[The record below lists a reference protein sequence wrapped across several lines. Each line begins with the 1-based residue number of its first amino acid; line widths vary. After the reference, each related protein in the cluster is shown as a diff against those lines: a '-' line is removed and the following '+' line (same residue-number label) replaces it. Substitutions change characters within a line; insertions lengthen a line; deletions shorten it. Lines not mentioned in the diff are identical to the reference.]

1 MTTRS
6 RTLAFAR
13 PVRRGGI
20 LKKLLLGSV
29 VTVVL
34 LVIAVAVLVPMLA
47 GNLLIPRIEAAAS
60 DSIEGSVRIDSLS
73 VSWTGEQSARS
84 VELLDP
90 NGDVV
95 GQADLTVRRSL
106 FGLLSSPRNL
116 GTVALSGWIEIERPT
131 ESAPTNLERAIK
143 PRRPATTPPPPA
155 GAKPITLPPLRMT
168 LDVSELRFSYELA
181 GKTIGITKLA
191 INGPLTLDGQ
201 TNLTITAVPTIDGN
215 EATDR
220 SIDASIKSGP
230 LLNASREL
238 TISGSNLE
246 VTVDANLPGEYAS
259 VISGLFGEP
268 ITTTAGASADPIRL
282 RANIREQSGRLVASG
297 NADAL
302 SIEGPLPPALIAR
315 LVPAGTL
322 RITQPGAF
330 TLRTTRFDLPVA
342 LITAGLDSTDLRD
355 SALLLA
361 LETQPVG
368 ATLTTDGLPPKSL
381 RIEPIDLKFGS
392 ENFAQ
397 RAFVQGDIRALIDN
411 TPAGTV
417 LLDARVDNLL
427 GPGGTL
433 APIAQVRPAGQ
444 IRLVD
449 APASLVDSFTAGIDA
464 LGDNFT
470 RDVFGETINLT
481 LDAES
486 RADLGSDDTALG
498 SPKLTLSIDSAN
510 TTVRA
515 SAILDGDR
523 IEAPGSALS
532 IQSQAGEAI
541 LNRFAPQLLAEMS
554 LEPTNPATPIFI
566 SATATD
572 LTLIQGTRTPI
583 DLDRLRGDFRLA
595 IERLHAK
602 DAGLEYL
609 TLRIQAPGAG
619 PIRIEANT
627 AGRHPSYET
636 GTRNSPDFGLAA
648 SLRVG
653 GLSQLLTASDPLRAE
668 GVTVDGLV
676 QFDDIPISAIEKVA
690 NLETGTLTSILEE
703 DLFGSVSFRSEGEK
717 NIAILNASTP
727 AVSVGIGVGLEGT
740 QLTGAPTGRGGDGWC
755 TIELIDAERI
765 VRRLEAQALTVAGR
779 PVGQLVGPDNA
790 MLQVVGLN
798 LDVTRLQDPVALA
811 SAIETAGIFVNRLE
825 FEGPQGQRT
834 AIGNPTQFRF
844 QNSED
849 GLRIHALSY
858 GEGDVQFDL
867 TASLPLDQLL
877 NNPDPIALASAAQR
891 TLTASITA
899 PAWLASALAPD
910 QAPTINAA
918 LAGEP
923 VSITIEPIGDASG
936 ITIRSGETVVLTQ
949 ATLRPDALA
958 LDETNGR
965 IHATPERLRNILAA
979 LSEDQTAPA
988 YSLASPA
995 TIDLRVDP
1003 VTIPLGEDASFDLA
1017 GLTASA
1023 TLQGDAVVTGV
1034 LEREGS
1040 PRDIGIRAGSA
1051 RIAFAEAGPTID
1063 AAASAFDPAKP
1074 ATSIGELTARIEPG
1088 ARFDIRLSQARP
1100 RAIDNWLAGEPTTDG
1115 PLTLT
1120 FGDTLNLRAQTRTVT
1135 GLPAG
1140 TDRIEVGVE
1149 SPRMNTR
1156 LLANRSETR
1165 IALAEPFEVAWTLAP
1180 AMFDEIIA
1188 PAIADTEGSQ
1198 LRLRE
1203 AAPAAVAIRSFS
1215 IDKRDGAFD
1224 PATARIDAQFGM
1236 INANFD
1242 AVLGEPGATQT
1253 VRPIDLDRVQ
1263 GAITRTAS
1271 ESEEPIRFNLES
1283 LDQNNDPRFT
1293 VEGQLNTAAAPGT
1306 NRLSATA
1313 SGDIPTALIDVL
1325 AGQRGLLV
1333 AGIGDTVRVSAQAD
1347 NVTADRTQGKLT
1359 ATVQA
1364 LRAEAA
1370 AFGRFENGALVLGD
1384 GAASRTNITLSE
1396 ITPELS
1402 RRVFEP
1408 LFPLL
1413 RNFEKSRTEQPTMI
1427 TVTSAG
1433 LSIPTDGDLTKLN
1446 GNINLN
1452 LGSVRFEA
1460 GDLLSAAL
1468 SATANRTAGQLGQS
1482 VPPVLVRFNAGVATY
1497 DTVDIPFGDFT
1508 LRTRGT
1514 IDLVNRQMDVLVL
1527 LPLDFIGGDFK
1538 RAAQQFPLLNQ
1549 LAAVPLRAR
1558 GEIGKAKL
1566 ELDPNAI
1573 EEIIPGALE
1582 RNLNDLL
1589 NRGLNELF
1597 RR

>member
-1 MTTRS
+1 MTHRS
-6 RTLAFAR
+6 RTPAFNR
-13 PVRRGGI
+13 PARRGGI

-29 VTVVL
+29 ATVLL

-47 GNLLIPRIEAAAS
+47 GNLLIPRIEAASS

-116 GTVALSGWIEIERPT
+116 GTVALSGWIEIERAN

-143 PRRPATTPPPPA
+143 PKQPAPTPPPTQQP
-155 GAKPITLPPLRMT
+155 GAEPITLPPLRMT
-168 LDVSELRFSYELA
+168 LDVSDLRFSYELA
-181 GKTIGITKLA
+181 GKKIGISKLA
-191 INGPLTLDGQ
+191 IKGPLTLDGQ
-201 TNLTITAVPTIDGN
+201 TNLTINAVPTIGGN
-215 EATDR
+215 ETAGRT
-220 SIDASIKSGP
+220 ITASVKSGP
-230 LLNASREL
+230 LLNSSREL
-238 TISGSNLE
+238 TIAGSGLE
-246 VTVDANLPGEYAS
+246 LTVDANLPGEYTS
-259 VISGLFGEP
+259 IISGLLGEP
-268 ITTTAGASADPIRL
+268 VATAGASSDSIRL
-282 RANIREQSGRLVASG
+282 RTNIREQSGRLVASG
-297 NADAL
+297 SADAL
-302 SIEGPLPPALIAR
+302 SLEGPLPPALIAR
-315 LVPAGTL
+315 LAPAGTL

-381 RIEPIDLKFGS
+381 RIEPIDLRFGS

-397 RAFVQGDIRALIDN
+397 RAFVQGDIRALIDD

-433 APIAQVRPAGQ
+433 AAIAQVRPAGQ

-464 LGDNFT
+464 LGTGFA

-486 RADLGSDDTALG
+486 RADLGSDDTALE
-498 SPKLTLSIDSAN
+498 SPKLALSIDSAN

-515 SAILDGDR
+515 TAILDGDR
-523 IEAPGSALS
+523 IEAPGEALS
-532 IQSQAGEAI
+532 IQSSAGRGI
-541 LNRFAPQLLAEMS
+541 LTRFAPQVLAEMDAES
-554 LEPTNPATPIFI
+554 AAQRPIALTV
-566 SATATD
+566 SATD
-572 LTLIQGTRTPI
+572 LTLIQGTDTPI
-583 DLDRLRGDFRLA
+583 DLDRLRANLRASIDRQSASARGLDRIVLAIDAAAGTPLDINAIATGNRNAGAQNPGPQPYNITADLQLAGLSALASAANPLRARGVRTDGTITVIGAPVQSIEQLTGLDPQTLTEALGDRLDGTITLASATDANIATLDFETPTTSLDAEFRLA
-595 IERLHAK
+595 GTVLTSTRPLSIASREPQRLLDGFDLRAITINDQTAIRIAGPADFRATVEDIELDLDRLDGVNTIVSGIGSASIN
-602 DAGLEYL
+602 APGLE
-609 TLRIQAPGAG
+609 
-619 PIRIEANT
+619 
-627 AGRHPSYET
+627 
-636 GTRNSPDFGLAA
+636 
-648 SLRVG
+648 
-653 GLSQLLTASDPLRAE
+653 
-668 GVTVDGLV
+668 
-676 QFDDIPISAIEKVA
+676 
-690 NLETGTLTSILEE
+690 
-703 DLFGSVSFRSEGEK
+703 
-717 NIAILNASTP
+717 
-727 AVSVGIGVGLEGT
+727 
-740 QLTGAPTGRGGDGWC
+740 
-755 TIELIDAERI
+755 
-765 VRRLEAQALTVAGR
+765 
-779 PVGQLVGPDNA
+779 LVGPD
-790 MLQVVGLN
+790 
-798 LDVTRLQDPVALA
+798 
-811 SAIETAGIFVNRLE
+811 
-825 FEGPQGQRT
+825 GQRET
-834 AIGNPTQFRF
+834 YTTLSATLIT
-844 QNSED
+844 ED
-849 GLRIHALSY
+849 DTLHAQITGQTNIQATLSAA
-858 GEGDVQFDL
+858 
-867 TASLPLDQLL
+867 ASLPLNQLL
-877 NNPDPIALASAAQR
+877 DSPDPIALAGAAQR

-899 PAWLASALAPD
+899 PAWLAGALAPE

-923 VSITIEPIGDASG
+923 VSITIEPIGEASG
-936 ITIRSGETVVLTQ
+936 ITVRSGETVILTQ
-949 ATLRPDALA
+949 ATLRPDAVA

-965 IHATPERLRNILAA
+965 IRATPERLRNILAA
-979 LSEDQTAPA
+979 LSEDQAAPS

-995 TIDLRVDP
+995 TLDLRVDP
-1003 VTIPLGEDASFDLA
+1003 ITIPMGEGASFDLA

-1023 TLQGDAVVTGV
+1023 TLEGDAVVTGV
-1034 LEREGS
+1034 LERDGA

-1051 RIAFAEAGPTID
+1051 RIAFADAGPTIE
-1063 AAASAFDPAKP
+1063 ASASAFDPSKP
-1074 ATSIGELTARIEPG
+1074 ATPLGALTARIDPG
-1088 ARFDIRLSQARP
+1088 ARFDIRLNQARP
-1100 RAIDNWLAGEPTTDG
+1100 RAIDAWLAGKPTTDG
-1115 PLTLT
+1115 PLALT
-1120 FGDTLNLRAQTRTVT
+1120 FGDSLNLRAQTRTVT

-1140 TDRIEVGVE
+1140 TDRIEIGVE

-1180 AMFDEIIA
+1180 AMFDELIA
-1188 PAIADTEGSQ
+1188 PVIADTEGSQ

-1253 VRPIDLDRVQ
+1253 VRPINLDRVQ
-1263 GAITRTAS
+1263 GAITRTAA

-1293 VEGQLNTAAAPGT
+1293 VEGQLNTAASPGT

-1370 AFGRFENGALVLGD
+1370 AFGRFENGALILGD
-1384 GAASRTNITLSE
+1384 GTASRTNVTLSE

-1468 SATANRTAGQLGQS
+1468 NATANRTAGQLGQS

-1497 DTVDIPFGDFT
+1497 DAVDIPFGDFT

-1514 IDLVNRQMDVLVL
+1514 IDLVNRRMDVLVL

-1589 NRGLNELF
+1589 NRGLQELF

>member
-1 MTTRS
+1 MTTRR
-6 RTLAFAR
+6 RTPAFNR

-20 LKKLLLGSV
+20 LKKLLIGSV
-29 VTVVL
+29 VTVLL

-143 PRRPATTPPPPA
+143 PRRPATTPPPPV

-191 INGPLTLDGQ
+191 ISGPLTLDGQ

-220 SIDASIKSGP
+220 SIDASLQSGP

-268 ITTTAGASADPIRL
+268 IATTAGASADPIRL

-297 NADAL
+297 SADAI

-315 LVPAGTL
+315 LAPPGAL

-342 LITAGLDSTDLRD
+342 LLTGGLDSTDLRD

-368 ATLTTDGLPPKSL
+368 ATLTTDDLPPKSL

-427 GPGGTL
+427 APGGTL
-433 APIAQVRPAGQ
+433 APIAQVRPAGL

-464 LGDNFT
+464 LGDNFA

-486 RADLGSDDTALG
+486 RADLGSDDTALE

-523 IEAPGSALS
+523 IEAPGEALS
-532 IQSQAGEAI
+532 IQSSAGRAI
-541 LNRFAPQLLAEMS
+541 LSRFAPQILSEMDAES
-554 LEPTNPATPIFI
+554 GPQRPIALTV
-566 SATATD
+566 SATD
-572 LTLIQGTRTPI
+572 LTLIQGTDTPI
-583 DLDRLRGDFRLA
+583 DLDRLRANLRASIDRQSASARGLDRIVLA
-595 IERLHAK
+595 IDSTARVPLDINAIATGNRNAGAQNPGLQPYNITA
-602 DAGLEYL
+602 DLQLAGLSAL
-609 TLRIQAPGAG
+609 I
-619 PIRIEANT
+619 
-627 AGRHPSYET
+627 S
-636 GTRNSPDFGLAA
+636 
-648 SLRVG
+648 
-653 GLSQLLTASDPLRAE
+653 ASDPLRAR
-668 GVTVDGLV
+668 GVRADGTITVNGAPVGTIEQLAGLDPQSLTEALGDRLNGTITLASGNDANSATIDFETPTTTLDAGFRLAGTVLTSTRPLTIASREPQRLLDGLDLRTISIND
-676 QFDDIPISAIEKVA
+676 QPAIRIAGPTDFSATIEDIELDIDRLDGASTFASGIGRASISA
-690 NLETGTLTSILEE
+690 
-703 DLFGSVSFRSEGEK
+703 
-717 NIAILNASTP
+717 P
-727 AVSVGIGVGLEGT
+727 GLE
-740 QLTGAPTGRGGDGWC
+740 
-755 TIELIDAERI
+755 LI
-765 VRRLEAQALTVAGR
+765 
-779 PVGQLVGPDNA
+779 GP
-790 MLQVVGLN
+790 
-798 LDVTRLQDPVALA
+798 
-811 SAIETAGIFVNRLE
+811 S
-825 FEGPQGQRT
+825 GQRETYTSLT
-834 AIGNPTQFRF
+834 ATVIT
-844 QNSED
+844 ED
-849 GLRIHALSY
+849 DSLRAQITGQSNNATTLSAS
-858 GEGDVQFDL
+858 
-867 TASLPLDQLL
+867 ASLPLEQLL
-877 NNPDPIALASAAQR
+877 SSPDPIALASAAQR

-899 PAWLASALAPD
+899 PAWLASALAPE

-923 VSITIEPIGDASG
+923 VSITIEPITGASG
-936 ITIRSGETVVLTQ
+936 ITIRSGETVVLTRAAI
-949 ATLRPDALA
+949 ATDAIT

-979 LSEDQTAPA
+979 LAEDQTAPA
-988 YSLASPA
+988 YALASPA

-1003 VTIPLGEDASFDLA
+1003 VTIPLGEGASFDLA

-1023 TLQGDAVVTGV
+1023 TLEGNAVVTGV
-1034 LEREGS
+1034 LERDGS

-1051 RIAFAEAGPTID
+1051 RIAFAEAGPTIE
-1063 AAASAFDPAKP
+1063 ASASAFDPAKP
-1074 ATSIGELTARIEPG
+1074 ATPIGELTARIEPG

-1115 PLTLT
+1115 PLALT
-1120 FGDTLNLRAQTRTVT
+1120 FGDSLNLRAQTRTVT

-1468 SATANRTAGQLGQS
+1468 RATANRTAGQLGQS

-1514 IDLVNRQMDVLVL
+1514 IDLVNRRMDVLVL

-1558 GEIGKAKL
+1558 GELGKAKL

-1582 RNLNDLL
+1582 QNLNDLL
-1589 NRGLNELF
+1589 NRGLQELF

>member
-1 MTTRS
+1 MTTRR

-20 LKKLLLGSV
+20 LKKLLIGSV

-34 LVIAVAVLVPMLA
+34 LIIAVAVLVPMLA

-73 VSWTGEQSARS
+73 VSWSGDQTARS

-143 PRRPATTPPPPA
+143 PKQPAPAPPA
-155 GAKPITLPPLRMT
+155 GAEPITLPPLRMT

-191 INGPLTLDGQ
+191 IAGPLTLDGQ
-201 TNLTITAVPTIDGN
+201 TNLTITGVPTIDGN
-215 EATDR
+215 EATGR
-220 SIDASIKSGP
+220 TVNASLQSGP
-230 LLNASREL
+230 LLNASNQL
-238 TISGSNLE
+238 TIAGSGVELSI
-246 VTVDANLPGEYAS
+246 DANLPGEYAS

-302 SIEGPLPPALIAR
+302 SVEGPLPPALIAR
-315 LVPAGTL
+315 LAPAGTL

-342 LITAGLDSTDLRD
+342 LLTGGLDSTDLRD

-368 ATLTTDGLPPKSL
+368 ATLTTEGLPPKSL

-486 RADLGSDDTALG
+486 RADLGSDDTALE

-523 IEAPGSALS
+523 IEAPGEALS
-532 IQSQAGEAI
+532 IQSSAGRAI
-541 LNRFAPQLLAEMS
+541 LSSFAPQVLAEMDAES
-554 LEPTNPATPIFI
+554 GPQRPIALTV
-566 SATATD
+566 SATD
-572 LTLIQGTRTPI
+572 LTLIQGTDTPI
-583 DLDRLRGDFRLA
+583 DLNRLRANLRASIDRQSASARGLDRIVLA
-595 IERLHAK
+595 I
-602 DAGLEYL
+602 DATGS
-609 TLRIQAPGAG
+609 APLDINAV
-619 PIRIEANT
+619 A
-627 AGRHPSYET
+627 T
-636 GTRNSPDFGLAA
+636 GNR
-648 SLRVG
+648 
-653 GLSQLLTASDPLRAE
+653 
-668 GVTVDGLV
+668 
-676 QFDDIPISAIEKVA
+676 
-690 NLETGTLTSILEE
+690 
-703 DLFGSVSFRSEGEK
+703 
-717 NIAILNASTP
+717 NASAQNP
-727 AVSVGIGVGLEGT
+727 GLQPYNIT
-740 QLTGAPTGRGGDGWC
+740 ADLQLTG
-755 TIELIDAERI
+755 LS
-765 VRRLEAQALTVAGR
+765 
-779 PVGQLVGPDNA
+779 
-790 MLQVVGLN
+790 
-798 LDVTRLQDPVALA
+798 ALA
-811 SAIETAGIFVNRLE
+811 SASEPLRARGVRADGTITVTGAPIETVEQLAGLDPQSLTEALGDRLDGTITLASGNDANSATID
-825 FEGPQGQRT
+825 FETPTTNLDAGFRLAGTLLTATRPLTIASREPQRLL
-834 AIGNPTQFRF
+834 
-844 QNSED
+844 D
-849 GLRIHALSY
+849 GLDLRAITINDQSAVRIAGPTDFSATVEDIELDLDRLDGMNTIASGIGRASINAPGLELIGPSGQSETYTSLTATVVREEETLRAQITGQSSGATTLSA
-858 GEGDVQFDL
+858 

-877 NNPDPIALASAAQR
+877 NSPDPIALASAAQR

-899 PAWLASALAPD
+899 PSWLASALVPE

-918 LAGEP
+918 LAGQP
-923 VSITIEPIGDASG
+923 VSITIEPIGEASG
-936 ITIRSGETVVLTQ
+936 ITIRSGETVVLSRAAI
-949 ATLRPDALA
+949 ATDAIT

-988 YSLASPA
+988 YSLAAPA
-995 TIDLRVDP
+995 TVDLRVDP
-1003 VTIPLGEDASFDLA
+1003 ITIPLGEGASFDLA

-1023 TLQGDAVVTGV
+1023 TLQDDAVVTGV
-1034 LEREGS
+1034 LERDGS

-1063 AAASAFDPAKP
+1063 ASANAFDPSKP
-1074 ATSIGELTARIEPG
+1074 DTSIGELTARIEPG
-1088 ARFDIRLSQARP
+1088 ARFDIRLNQARP
-1100 RAIDNWLAGEPTTDG
+1100 RAIDDWLAGQPTTDG
-1115 PLTLT
+1115 PLALT

-1140 TDRIEVGVE
+1140 TDRIELSVE

-1156 LLANRSETR
+1156 LLANRSDSR
-1165 IALAEPFEVAWTLAP
+1165 IDLAEPFQVAWTLAP

-1215 IDKRDGAFD
+1215 IDRRDGAFD
-1224 PATARIDAQFGM
+1224 PATARIDAEFGM

-1242 AVLGEPGATQT
+1242 AVLGEPGTTQT
-1253 VRPIDLDRVQ
+1253 TRPIDLERIQ
-1263 GAITRTAS
+1263 GAITRAAS
-1271 ESEEPIRFNLES
+1271 ESEEPIRFTLES
-1283 LDQNNDPRFT
+1283 LDEANEPRFT
-1293 VEGQLNTAAAPGT
+1293 VEGELNTAAAPGT
-1306 NRLSATA
+1306 NRLSASA

-1347 NVTADRTQGKLT
+1347 DVTADRTQGKLT

-1384 GAASRTNITLSE
+1384 GTASRTNITLSE

-1413 RNFEKSRTEQPTMI
+1413 RNFEKSRTDQPTMI

-1433 LSIPTDGDLTKLN
+1433 LSIPTDGDLTKLS

-1452 LGSVRFEA
+1452 LGTVRFEA
-1460 GDLLSAAL
+1460 GDLLSTAL

-1514 IDLVNRQMDVLVL
+1514 IDLVNQRMDVLVL
-1527 LPLDFIGGDFK
+1527 LPLDFIGGDFE

-1549 LAAVPLRAR
+1549 LAAVPLRAK
-1558 GEIGKAKL
+1558 GELGKARL
-1566 ELDPNAI
+1566 EIDPSAI
-1573 EEIIPGALE
+1573 QEIIPGALE
-1582 RNLNDLL
+1582 QNLNDLL
-1589 NRGLNELF
+1589 NRGLQELF

>member
-1 MTTRS
+1 MTHRR
-6 RTLAFAR
+6 RTPAFNRPAR
-13 PVRRGGI
+13 PGGI
-20 LKKLLLGSV
+20 IKKLLLGSV
-29 VTVVL
+29 VTVLL
-34 LVIAVAVLVPMLA
+34 LVITVAVLVPMLA
-47 GNLLIPRIEAAAS
+47 GNLLIPRIEAAAR
-60 DSIEGSVRIDSLS
+60 DTIEGSVRIDSLS

-90 NGDVV
+90 DGDVV

-116 GTVALSGWIEIERPT
+116 GTVALSGWVEIERPT
-131 ESAPTNLERAIK
+131 ESAPTNLERAIAPK
-143 PRRPATTPPPPA
+143 RPSPSPPPMQQP
-155 GAKPITLPPLRMT
+155 GAEPITLPALRMT
-168 LDVSELRFSYELA
+168 LDVSDLRFSYELA
-181 GKTIGITKLA
+181 GKKIGISKLA
-191 INGPLTLDGQ
+191 IKGPLTLDGQ
-201 TNLTITAVPTIDGN
+201 TDISINAVPSINGN
-215 EATDR
+215 EATGR
-220 SIDASIKSGP
+220 TITASVKSGP

-238 TISGSNLE
+238 TIAGSGLE
-246 VTVDANLPGEYAS
+246 LTVDANLPGEYTS
-259 VISGLFGEP
+259 IISGLLGEP
-268 ITTTAGASADPIRL
+268 VATAGASSDSIRL
-282 RANIREQSGRLVASG
+282 RTNIREQSGRLVASG

-302 SIEGPLPPALIAR
+302 SLEGPLPPALIAR
-315 LVPAGTL
+315 LATAGTL

-342 LITAGLDSTDLRD
+342 LITAGLNSTDLRD

-381 RIEPIDLKFGS
+381 RIEPIDLRFGS

-427 GPGGTL
+427 GTGGTL

-464 LGDNFT
+464 LGTGFA

-486 RADLGSDDTALG
+486 RADLGSDDTALE
-498 SPKLTLSIDSAN
+498 SPKLALSIDSAN

-515 SAILDGDR
+515 TAILDGDR
-523 IEAPGSALS
+523 IEAPGEALS
-532 IQSQAGEAI
+532 IQSSAGRGI
-541 LNRFAPQLLAEMS
+541 LTRFAPQVLAEMDAES
-554 LEPTNPATPIFI
+554 AAQRPIALTV
-566 SATATD
+566 SATD
-572 LTLIQGTRTPI
+572 LTLIQGTDTPI
-583 DLDRLRGDFRLA
+583 DLDRLRANLRASIDRQSASARGLDRIVLA
-595 IERLHAK
+595 IDAAAGTPLDINAVATGNRNAGAQNPGLQPYNITA
-602 DAGLEYL
+602 DLQLAGL
-609 TLRIQAPGAG
+609 
-619 PIRIEANT
+619 
-627 AGRHPSYET
+627 S
-636 GTRNSPDFGLAA
+636 
-648 SLRVG
+648 
-653 GLSQLLTASDPLRAE
+653 
-668 GVTVDGLV
+668 
-676 QFDDIPISAIEKVA
+676 
-690 NLETGTLTSILEE
+690 
-703 DLFGSVSFRSEGEK
+703 
-717 NIAILNASTP
+717 
-727 AVSVGIGVGLEGT
+727 
-740 QLTGAPTGRGGDGWC
+740 
-755 TIELIDAERI
+755 
-765 VRRLEAQALTVAGR
+765 
-779 PVGQLVGPDNA
+779 
-790 MLQVVGLN
+790 
-798 LDVTRLQDPVALA
+798 ALA
-811 SAIETAGIFVNRLE
+811 SASNPLRARGVRTDGTITVIGAPVQSIEQLAGLDPQSLTEALGDRLDGTITLASATDANTAALDFETPTTSLGAEFRLAGTLLTSTRPLTIASREPQRLLDGLDLRTITINDQPALRIAGPSEFSATVEDIELDLDRLNGAAAIATGIRRASIKAPGLGLI
-825 FEGPQGQRT
+825 GPAGQRST
-834 AIGNPTQFRF
+834 YT
-844 QNSED
+844 
-849 GLRIHALSY
+849 ALSATAFTEDDSVRVKVT
-858 GEGDVQFDL
+858 GLDASLHPFNLDL
-867 TASLPLDQLL
+867 TASLPLDQIL
-877 NNPDPIALASAAQR
+877 NDPDPIALAGTAQR

-899 PAWLASALAPD
+899 PAWLAGALAPE

-923 VSITIEPIGDASG
+923 VSITIEPIGEASG
-936 ITIRSGETVVLTQ
+936 ITVRSGETVVLTRAAI
-949 ATLRPDALA
+949 ATDAIT

-965 IHATPERLRNILAA
+965 IRATPERLRNILAA
-979 LSEDQTAPA
+979 LSEDQAAPS

-995 TIDLRVDP
+995 TLDLRVDP
-1003 VTIPLGEDASFDLA
+1003 ITIPLGEGASFDLA
-1017 GLTASA
+1017 GLTAGA
-1023 TLQGDAVVTGV
+1023 TLEGDAVVTGV
-1034 LEREGS
+1034 LERDGA
-1040 PRDIGIRAGSA
+1040 PRDIGIRAGNA
-1051 RIAFAEAGPTID
+1051 RIAFADAGPTIE
-1063 AAASAFDPAKP
+1063 ASASAFDPSKP
-1074 ATSIGELTARIEPG
+1074 ATPLGALTARIDPG
-1088 ARFDIRLSQARP
+1088 ARFDIRLNQARP
-1100 RAIDNWLAGEPTTDG
+1100 RAIDNWLAGKPTTDG
-1115 PLTLT
+1115 PLALT
-1120 FGDTLNLRAQTRTVT
+1120 FGDSLNLRAQTRTVT

-1180 AMFDEIIA
+1180 AMFDELIA
-1188 PAIADTEGSQ
+1188 PVIADTEGSQ

-1253 VRPIDLDRVQ
+1253 VRPINLDRVQ
-1263 GAITRTAS
+1263 GAITRTAA

-1293 VEGQLNTAAAPGT
+1293 VEGQLNTAASPGT

-1347 NVTADRTQGKLT
+1347 NVTADRTEGKLT

-1370 AFGRFENGALVLGD
+1370 AFGRFENGALILGD
-1384 GAASRTNITLSE
+1384 GTASRTNVTLSE

-1468 SATANRTAGQLGQS
+1468 NATANRTAGQLGQS

-1497 DTVDIPFGDFT
+1497 DTIDIPFGDFT

-1514 IDLVNRQMDVLVL
+1514 IDLVNRRMDVLVL

-1589 NRGLNELF
+1589 NRGLQELF

>member
-1 MTTRS
+1 M
-6 RTLAFAR
+6 
-13 PVRRGGI
+13 P
-20 LKKLLLGSV
+20 
-29 VTVVL
+29 
-34 LVIAVAVLVPMLA
+34 
-47 GNLLIPRIEAAAS
+47 
-60 DSIEGSVRIDSLS
+60 
-73 VSWTGEQSARS
+73 
-84 VELLDP
+84 
-90 NGDVV
+90 
-95 GQADLTVRRSL
+95 
-106 FGLLSSPRNL
+106 
-116 GTVALSGWIEIERPT
+116 
-131 ESAPTNLERAIK
+131 
-143 PRRPATTPPPPA
+143 
-155 GAKPITLPPLRMT
+155 
-168 LDVSELRFSYELA
+168 
-181 GKTIGITKLA
+181 
-191 INGPLTLDGQ
+191 
-201 TNLTITAVPTIDGN
+201 
-215 EATDR
+215 
-220 SIDASIKSGP
+220 
-230 LLNASREL
+230 
-238 TISGSNLE
+238 
-246 VTVDANLPGEYAS
+246 
-259 VISGLFGEP
+259 
-268 ITTTAGASADPIRL
+268 
-282 RANIREQSGRLVASG
+282 
-297 NADAL
+297 
-302 SIEGPLPPALIAR
+302 
-315 LVPAGTL
+315 
-322 RITQPGAF
+322 
-330 TLRTTRFDLPVA
+330 
-342 LITAGLDSTDLRD
+342 
-355 SALLLA
+355 
-361 LETQPVG
+361 
-368 ATLTTDGLPPKSL
+368 
-381 RIEPIDLKFGS
+381 
-392 ENFAQ
+392 
-397 RAFVQGDIRALIDN
+397 
-411 TPAGTV
+411 
-417 LLDARVDNLL
+417 
-427 GPGGTL
+427 
-433 APIAQVRPAGQ
+433 
-444 IRLVD
+444 
-449 APASLVDSFTAGIDA
+449 
-464 LGDNFT
+464 
-470 RDVFGETINLT
+470 
-481 LDAES
+481 
-486 RADLGSDDTALG
+486 
-498 SPKLTLSIDSAN
+498 
-510 TTVRA
+510 
-515 SAILDGDR
+515 
-523 IEAPGSALS
+523 
-532 IQSQAGEAI
+532 
-541 LNRFAPQLLAEMS
+541 
-554 LEPTNPATPIFI
+554 
-566 SATATD
+566 SATAKVTFSS
-572 LTLIQGTRTPI
+572 TSP
-583 DLDRLRGDFRLA
+583 
-595 IERLHAK
+595 
-602 DAGLEYL
+602 
-609 TLRIQAPGAG
+609 P
-619 PIRIEANT
+619 
-627 AGRHPSYET
+627 PS
-636 GTRNSPDFGLAA
+636 P
-648 SLRVG
+648 
-653 GLSQLLTASDPLRAE
+653 
-668 GVTVDGLV
+668 
-676 QFDDIPISAIEKVA
+676 
-690 NLETGTLTSILEE
+690 
-703 DLFGSVSFRSEGEK
+703 
-717 NIAILNASTP
+717 ST
-727 AVSVGIGVGLEGT
+727 
-740 QLTGAPTGRGGDGWC
+740 
-755 TIELIDAERI
+755 
-765 VRRLEAQALTVAGR
+765 
-779 PVGQLVGPDNA
+779 
-790 MLQVVGLN
+790 
-798 LDVTRLQDPVALA
+798 
-811 SAIETAGIFVNRLE
+811 
-825 FEGPQGQRT
+825 
-834 AIGNPTQFRF
+834 
-844 QNSED
+844 
-849 GLRIHALSY
+849 
-858 GEGDVQFDL
+858 
-867 TASLPLDQLL
+867 
-877 NNPDPIALASAAQR
+877 
-891 TLTASITA
+891 
-899 PAWLASALAPD
+899 
-910 QAPTINAA
+910 NAA

>member
-1 MTTRS
+1 MTHRS
-6 RTLAFAR
+6 RTPAFNRPAR
-13 PVRRGGI
+13 PGGI
-20 LKKLLLGSV
+20 LKKLLIGSV
-29 VTVVL
+29 ATVLL

-47 GNLLIPRIEAAAS
+47 GSLLIPRIEAAAS
-60 DSIEGSVRIDSLS
+60 DTIEGSVRIDSLS

-90 NGDVV
+90 DGDVV

-116 GTVALSGWIEIERPT
+116 GTVALSGWIEIERAN

-143 PRRPATTPPPPA
+143 PKQPAPTPPPTQQP
-155 GAKPITLPPLRMT
+155 GAEPITLPPLRMT
-168 LDVSELRFSYELA
+168 LDISDLRFSYELA
-181 GKTIGITKLA
+181 GKKIGISKLA
-191 INGPLTLDGQ
+191 IKGPLTLDGQ
-201 TNLTITAVPTIDGN
+201 TDISINAVPSINGN
-215 EATDR
+215 EATGR
-220 SIDASIKSGP
+220 TITASVKSGP

-238 TISGSNLE
+238 TIAGSGLE
-246 VTVDANLPGEYAS
+246 LTVDANLPGEYTS
-259 VISGLFGEP
+259 IISGLLGEP
-268 ITTTAGASADPIRL
+268 VATAGASSDSIRL
-282 RANIREQSGRLVASG
+282 RTNIREQSGRLVASG

-302 SIEGPLPPALIAR
+302 SLEGPLPPALIAR
-315 LVPAGTL
+315 LATAGTL

-342 LITAGLDSTDLRD
+342 LITAGLNSTDLRD

-381 RIEPIDLKFGS
+381 RIEPIDLRFGS

-464 LGDNFT
+464 LGTGFA

-486 RADLGSDDTALG
+486 RADLGSDDTALE
-498 SPKLTLSIDSAN
+498 SPKLTLAIDSAN

-523 IEAPGSALS
+523 IEAPGEALS
-532 IQSQAGEAI
+532 IQSSAGRAI
-541 LNRFAPQLLAEMS
+541 LTRFAPQVLAEMDAES
-554 LEPTNPATPIFI
+554 AAQRPIALTV
-566 SATATD
+566 SATD
-572 LTLIQGTRTPI
+572 LTLIQGTDTPI
-583 DLDRLRGDFRLA
+583 DLDRLRANLRASIDRQSASARGLDRIVLAIDAAAGTPLDINAIATGNRNAGTQNPGPQPYNITADLQLAGLSALASAANPLRARGVRTDGTITVIGAPVQSIEQLTGLDPQTLTEALGDRLDGTITLASATDANTAALDFETPTTSLGAEFRLA
-595 IERLHAK
+595 GTLLTSTRPLTIASREPQRLLDGLDLRTITINDQPALRIAGPTEFRATVEDIEIDLDRLDGPSAI
-602 DAGLEYL
+602 ASGIGSASINAPGLE
-609 TLRIQAPGAG
+609 
-619 PIRIEANT
+619 
-627 AGRHPSYET
+627 
-636 GTRNSPDFGLAA
+636 
-648 SLRVG
+648 
-653 GLSQLLTASDPLRAE
+653 
-668 GVTVDGLV
+668 
-676 QFDDIPISAIEKVA
+676 
-690 NLETGTLTSILEE
+690 
-703 DLFGSVSFRSEGEK
+703 
-717 NIAILNASTP
+717 
-727 AVSVGIGVGLEGT
+727 
-740 QLTGAPTGRGGDGWC
+740 
-755 TIELIDAERI
+755 
-765 VRRLEAQALTVAGR
+765 
-779 PVGQLVGPDNA
+779 LVGPD
-790 MLQVVGLN
+790 
-798 LDVTRLQDPVALA
+798 
-811 SAIETAGIFVNRLE
+811 
-825 FEGPQGQRT
+825 GQRET
-834 AIGNPTQFRF
+834 YTTLRVEVVRDDDLLRGEFTGRITNAATLRP
-844 QNSED
+844 SEI
-849 GLRIHALSY
+849 RVA
-858 GEGDVQFDL
+858 
-867 TASLPLDQLL
+867 ASLPLDQLL
-877 NNPDPIALASAAQR
+877 SSPDPIALASAAQR

-899 PAWLASALAPD
+899 PAWLASALAPEH
-910 QAPTINAA
+910 APTINAA

-936 ITIRSGETVVLTQ
+936 ITVRSGETVILTQ
-949 ATLRPDALA
+949 ATLRPDAIT

-965 IHATPERLRNILAA
+965 IRATAERLRNILAA
-979 LSEDQTAPA
+979 LSEDQTAPS

-995 TIDLRVDP
+995 TVDLRVDP
-1003 VTIPLGEDASFDLA
+1003 ITIPMGEGASFDLA

-1023 TLQGDAVVTGV
+1023 TLEGDAVVTGV
-1034 LEREGS
+1034 LERDGA

-1051 RIAFAEAGPTID
+1051 RIAFTQAGPTIE
-1063 AAASAFDPAKP
+1063 AAATAFDPSKP
-1074 ATSIGELTARIEPG
+1074 AAPIGQLTARIDPG
-1088 ARFDIRLSQARP
+1088 ARFDVRLNQARP
-1100 RAIDNWLAGEPTTDG
+1100 RAIDNWLAGKPTTDG
-1115 PLTLT
+1115 PLALT
-1120 FGDTLNLRAQTRTVT
+1120 FGDSLNLRAQTRTVT

-1149 SPRMNTR
+1149 SPRMDTR

-1180 AMFDEIIA
+1180 AMFDELIA
-1188 PAIADTEGSQ
+1188 PVIADTEGSQ

-1253 VRPIDLDRVQ
+1253 VRPINLDRVQ
-1263 GAITRTAS
+1263 GAITRTAA

-1293 VEGQLNTAAAPGT
+1293 VEGQLNTAASPGT

-1347 NVTADRTQGKLT
+1347 NVTADRTEGKLT

-1370 AFGRFENGALVLGD
+1370 AFGRFENGALILGD
-1384 GAASRTNITLSE
+1384 GTASRTNVTLSE

-1433 LSIPTDGDLTKLN
+1433 FSIPTDGDLTKLN

-1468 SATANRTAGQLGQS
+1468 NATANRTAGQLGQS

-1514 IDLVNRQMDVLVL
+1514 INLVNRQMDVLVL

-1549 LAAVPLRAR
+1549 LAAVPLRAK

-1589 NRGLNELF
+1589 NRGLQELF

>member
-20 LKKLLLGSV
+20 LKKLLIGSV
-29 VTVVL
+29 LTVLL

-60 DSIEGSVRIDSLS
+60 DSIEGSVRIDALS
-73 VSWTGEQSARS
+73 VSWTGEQTARS

-259 VISGLFGEP
+259 LISGLFGEP

-282 RANIREQSGRLVASG
+282 RANIREQSGRLVAAGS
-297 NADAL
+297 ADAI

-315 LVPAGTL
+315 LAPAGTL

-330 TLRTTRFDLPVA
+330 TLRTTRFDLPVS
-342 LITAGLDSTDLRD
+342 LLTGGLDSTDLRD

-427 GPGGTL
+427 SPGGTL

-449 APASLVDSFTAGIDA
+449 APASLVDSFTAGVEA
-464 LGDNFT
+464 LGDNFA
-470 RDVFGETINLT
+470 RDVFGDTINLA

-486 RADLGSDDTALG
+486 RADLGSDDTSLE

-523 IEAPGSALS
+523 IEAPGQALS
-532 IQSQAGEAI
+532 IQSSAGRAI
-541 LNRFAPQLLAEMS
+541 LTRFAPQILSEMDAES
-554 LEPTNPATPIFI
+554 GPQRPIALTV
-566 SATATD
+566 SATD
-572 LTLIQGTRTPI
+572 LTLIQGTDTPI
-583 DLDRLRGDFRLA
+583 DLDRLRANLRASIDRQSASARGLDRIVLA
-595 IERLHAK
+595 IDSTARAPLDINATAAGNRNAGATTGLQPY
-602 DAGLEYL
+602 DITADLQLAGLSAL
-609 TLRIQAPGAG
+609 I
-619 PIRIEANT
+619 
-627 AGRHPSYET
+627 S
-636 GTRNSPDFGLAA
+636 
-648 SLRVG
+648 
-653 GLSQLLTASDPLRAE
+653 ASDPLRAR
-668 GVTVDGLV
+668 GVRADGTITV
-676 QFDDIPISAIEKVA
+676 
-690 NLETGTLTSILEE
+690 
-703 DLFGSVSFRSEGEK
+703 
-717 NIAILNASTP
+717 
-727 AVSVGIGVGLEGT
+727 
-740 QLTGAPTGRGGDGWC
+740 TGAPIE
-755 TIELIDAERI
+755 TIEQLAGLDPQSLTEALGDRLNGTITLASGNDANSATIDFETPTTTLDAGFRLAGTVLTSTRPLTIASREPQRLLDGLDLRTISVNDQPAIRIAGPTDFSATIEDIQLDIDRLDGASTFASGIRRASISAPGLELIGPSGQRETYTS
-765 VRRLEAQALTVAGR
+765 LTVTVITEDDSLRAQIT
-779 PVGQLVGPDNA
+779 GQSNNA
-790 MLQVVGLN
+790 TTL
-798 LDVTRLQDPVALA
+798 
-811 SAIETAGIFVNRLE
+811 SA
-825 FEGPQGQRT
+825 
-834 AIGNPTQFRF
+834 
-844 QNSED
+844 
-849 GLRIHALSY
+849 
-858 GEGDVQFDL
+858 

-877 NNPDPIALASAAQR
+877 SSPDPIALASAAQR

-899 PAWLASALAPD
+899 PAWFASALAPE

-936 ITIRSGETVVLTQ
+936 ITIRSGETVVLTRAAI
-949 ATLRPDALA
+949 ATDAIT

-1003 VTIPLGEDASFDLA
+1003 VTIPLGEGASFDLA

-1023 TLQGDAVVTGV
+1023 TLEGDAVVTGV

-1051 RIAFAEAGPTID
+1051 RIAFAEAGPTIE

-1188 PAIADTEGSQ
+1188 PAIADTEGSH

-1215 IDKRDGAFD
+1215 IDKRGRAFD

-1242 AVLGEPGATQT
+1242 AVLGEPGASQT

-1514 IDLVNRQMDVLVL
+1514 IDLVNRRMDVLVL

-1558 GEIGKAKL
+1558 GELGKAKL

-1582 RNLNDLL
+1582 QNLNDLL
-1589 NRGLNELF
+1589 NRGLQELF